1 MIAKKYIPEL
11 GDVVSL
17 DFIPNDEGQ
26 NLNEAKDFPQAHEIK
41 PRQRLAVVLSP
52 LSYNKASGLCVCV
65 PITSQIRD
73 YPFEVPITLKQKM
86 MILSDQI
93 KSIDFAQR
101 NARLIAKVHIS
112 KIYQIKKL
120 LASLLGLQF
129 ALN

>member
-1 MIAKKYIPEL
+1 MIAKKYTPDL

-17 DFIPNDEGQ
+17 DFIPSEETNTS
-26 NLNEAKDFPQAHEIK
+26 EANPQESKDIK
-41 PRQRLAVVLSP
+41 PKQRLAVVLSP
-52 LSYNKASGLCVCV
+52 ITYNKASGLCVCV

-73 YPFEVPITLKQKM
+73 YPFEVPITLKTKM
-86 MILSDQI
+86 MILADQI
-93 KSIDFAQR
+93 KSVDFAQR
-101 NARLIAKVHIS
+101 NATPITKIHIS

>member
-1 MIAKKYIPEL
+1 MIAKKYTPDL

-17 DFIPNDEGQ
+17 DFIPSEETNTSESNPQ
-26 NLNEAKDFPQAHEIK
+26 EAKDIK
-41 PRQRLAVVLSP
+41 PKQRLAVVLSP
-52 LSYNKASGLCVCV
+52 ITYNKASGLCVCV

-73 YPFEVPITLKQKM
+73 YPFEVPITLKTKM
-86 MILSDQI
+86 MILADQI
-93 KSIDFAQR
+93 KSVDFAQR
-101 NARLIAKVHIS
+101 NATPITKIHIS

>member
-1 MIAKKYIPEL
+1 MIAKKNTPDL

-17 DFIPNDEGQ
+17 DFIPSEETNTSEANPQ
-26 NLNEAKDFPQAHEIK
+26 EAKDIK
-41 PRQRLAVVLSP
+41 PKQRLAVVLSP
-52 LSYNKASGLCVCV
+52 ITYNKASGLCVCV

-73 YPFEVPITLKQKM
+73 YPFEVPITLKTKM
-86 MILSDQI
+86 MILADQI
-93 KSIDFAQR
+93 KSVDFAQR
-101 NARLIAKVHIS
+101 NATPITKIHIS

>member
-1 MIAKKYIPEL
+1 MITKKYTPDL

-17 DFIPNDEGQ
+17 DFIPSEETDTS
-26 NLNEAKDFPQAHEIK
+26 EANPQETKDIK
-41 PRQRLAVVLSP
+41 PKQRLAVVLSP
-52 LSYNKASGLCVCV
+52 ITYNKASGLCVCV

-73 YPFEVPITLKQKM
+73 YPFEVPITLKTKM
-86 MILSDQI
+86 MILADQI
-93 KSIDFAQR
+93 KSVDFAQR
-101 NARLIAKVHIS
+101 NATPITKIHIS

>member
-1 MIAKKYIPEL
+1 MIAKKYTPDL

-17 DFIPNDEGQ
+17 DFIPSEDTNTSEATPQ
-26 NLNEAKDFPQAHEIK
+26 EAKDIK
-41 PRQRLAVVLSP
+41 PKQRLAVVLSP
-52 LSYNKASGLCVCV
+52 ITYNKASGLCVCV

-73 YPFEVPITLKQKM
+73 YPFEVPITLKTKM
-86 MILSDQI
+86 MILADQI
-93 KSIDFAQR
+93 KSVDFTQR
-101 NARLIAKVHIS
+101 NATPITKIHIS